1 MKKLSNKPEQPHTL
15 VAVIGNGF
23 DIDLKL
29 KTKYSDFFNSYHF
42 QNNVDQEIVERL
54 YSYSVS
60 ENMLYNMNVPKE
72 SFSIFNLL
80 ACKQRVESSEN
91 WFDLETELAIIAKR
105 DISKE
110 ELKDLKVISELD
122 LVRKQKFE
130 KLNVDYKSFALL
142 EQRLSDY
149 IKTQYSLPL
158 DRESYAYK
166 LFSIINEH
174 NNHTVYVDNFNY
186 TDWDKLFQNNKL
198 QVQYIHG
205 TVTDESNIL
214 GIHDEVEVKPMYD
227 YFIKTHSPKFR
238 SNHISQHLEEADE
251 VVFFGHSFGDT
262 DFHYFSKLFERQVD
276 TERAKQNMIIRIFT
290 FDENSRR
297 NILWKLRTMTNK
309 KVDYLFQNCDFE
321 LYRTAQDK
329 DRIQEYFEQLRG
341 RLVGWRKV
349 SKGIHVVN

>member
-1 MKKLSNKPEQPHTL
+1 MNRPTKPHTL

-23 DIDLKL
+23 DLDLGL
-29 KTKYSDFFNSYHF
+29 DTRYSDFFKSQYF
-42 QNNVDQEIVERL
+42 QDKVDQEQVKRL
-54 YSYSVS
+54 YDYSVC
-60 ENMLYNMNVPKE
+60 ENVIYNMNIPKQ
-72 SFSIFNLL
+72 SHSILNLL
-80 ACKQRVESSEN
+80 ACKQSIVSSEN
-91 WFDLETELAIIAKR
+91 WFDLETELAIIAQR

-110 ELKDLKVISELD
+110 EQKDLKLISELD
-122 LVRKQKFE
+122 LVRKEKFE
-130 KLNVDYKSFALL
+130 KLNVDSKSFVLL
-142 EQRLSDY
+142 EQLLSDY

-158 DRESYAYK
+158 KKESYAYK

-186 TDWDKLFQNNKL
+186 TDWDKLFPGNQL